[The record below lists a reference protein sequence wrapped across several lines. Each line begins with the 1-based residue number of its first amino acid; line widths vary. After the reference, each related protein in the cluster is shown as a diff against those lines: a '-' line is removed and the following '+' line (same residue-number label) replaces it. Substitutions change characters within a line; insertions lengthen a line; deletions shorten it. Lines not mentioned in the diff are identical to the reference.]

1 MTAMHNET
9 IGTVMI
15 TQEEI
20 NAKAAEIGARITED
34 YKGKSIVLVG
44 ILRGA
49 VMWMADI
56 MRNTR
61 LDM

>member
-1 MTAMHNET
+1 MHQDT

-20 NAKAAEIGARITED
+20 NAKAAEIGRQIEKDFAGEEV
-34 YKGKSIVLVG
+34 VLIG

-49 VMWMADI
+49 VHGGHHEECEP
-56 MRNTR
+56 
-61 LDM
+61 